1 MAKSRDMR
9 LRIVA
14 CQQIYSGLNPKGH
27 RYTIFD
33 IEAAKADGSLINEK
47 LRAFEALPIGEEVEV
62 TVTPFESEAHG
73 RSFTLH
79 RKHSNNATA
88 HVNELKVTVEALIK
102 RVEELTERLERL
114 EQSASTINKGGGW

>member
-1 MAKSRDMR
+1 MK

-33 IEAAKADGSLINEK
+33 IEAAKADGTLINEK
-47 LRAFEALPIGEEVEV
+47 LRAFEALPIGETIDV
-62 TVTPFESEAHG
+62 TVTPFESETHG

-79 RKHSNNATA
+79 RKGSNNATA
-88 HVNELKVTVEALIK
+88 HINELKAEVEALA
-102 RVEELTERLERL
+102 ERLGLVEKQL
-114 EQSASTINKGGGW
+114 AEMHTAATGPKAGQW

>member
-27 RYTIFD
+27 RYTIFAV
-33 IEAAKADGSLINEK
+33 EATKPDGSLVNEK
-47 LRAFEALPIGEEVEV
+47 LRAFEALPVGEDMEL
-62 TVTPFESEAHG
+62 TVTPFESEVHG

-79 RKHSNNATA
+79 
-88 HVNELKVTVEALIK
+88 L
-102 RVEELTERLERL
+102 RVSGRSPRTRGLRCVMARG
-114 EQSASTINKGGGW
+114 S

>member
-33 IEAAKADGSLINEK
+33 IEAAKADGSLIDEK
-47 LRAFEALPIGEEVEV
+47 LRAFEALKRRATACEPVNWSGG
-62 TVTPFESEAHG
+62 G
-73 RSFTLH
+73 RSSP
-79 RKHSNNATA
+79 RAGAPSWA
-88 HVNELKVTVEALIK
+88 
-102 RVEELTERLERL
+102 
-114 EQSASTINKGGGW
+114 W